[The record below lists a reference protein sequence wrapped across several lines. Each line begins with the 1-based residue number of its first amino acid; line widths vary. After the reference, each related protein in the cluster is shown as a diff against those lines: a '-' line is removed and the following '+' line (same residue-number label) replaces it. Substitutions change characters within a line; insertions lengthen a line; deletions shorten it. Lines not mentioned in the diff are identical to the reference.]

1 MRYGETLPGSFI
13 ERQNRFV
20 ARAAIDGR
28 VETVHVK
35 NTGRL
40 GELLTAGAKVILAP
54 AENPNR
60 KTAFDLVAAWKDG
73 RLFNID
79 SLAPNKVAAEYLP
92 KLFKN
97 ITRLKPEAVR
107 GNSRLDF
114 YLEAEGLWEEGI
126 SPNKKGGENAGDIET
141 EAGKK
146 NRKGENR
153 QKEEAPQGAL
163 AKGRPKGRLRAFIEV
178 KGVTLFKRGG
188 AFFPD
193 APTVRGIKHL
203 DELAAC
209 AKEGYFAAVL
219 FVVQFAG
226 ARFVAPNDETG
237 AAFGEALRR
246 AEQAGVRL
254 FAVECKV
261 TPEGISPF
269 RPLPV
274 RTGGEEERS

>member
-1 MRYGETLPGSFI
+1 MRYGETVPGIFI

-54 AENPNR
+54 AGNPDR
-60 KTAFDLVAAWKDG
+60 KTRFDLVAAYRDG

-79 SLAPNKVAAEYLP
+79 SLAPNKAAAEYLP
-92 KLFKN
+92 KLFKS
-97 ITRLKPEAVR
+97 ITRLKPEATR
-107 GNSRLDF
+107 GGSRLDF
-114 YLEAEGLWEEGI
+114 YLKAEGLFEEGL
-126 SPNKKGGENAGDIET
+126 SPGGKCEETAGEIKS
-141 EAGKK
+141 EAG
-146 NRKGENR
+146 
-153 QKEEAPQGAL
+153 
-163 AKGRPKGRLRAFIEV
+163 LRAFIEV

-193 APTVRGIKHL
+193 APTERGIKHL
-203 DELAAC
+203 HELAAC

-237 AAFGEALRR
+237 KAFGEALRM

-254 FAVECKV
+254 FAVECEA
-261 TPEGISPF
+261 TPGGLFPAG
-269 RPLPV
+269 PLPV
-274 RTGGEEERS
+274 RTGEG

>member
-1 MRYGETLPGSFI
+1 MRYGETLPGIFI
-13 ERQNRFV
+13 ERRNRFV

-28 VETVHVK
+28 EETVHVK

-54 AENPNR
+54 AGSPNR
-60 KTAFDLVAAWKDG
+60 KTAFDLVAAYRDG

-107 GNSRLDF
+107 GASRLDF

-126 SPNKKGGENAGDIET
+126 SPDKKGGVNAGA
-141 EAGKK
+141 EAEADQK
-146 NRKGENR
+146 NRRGENR
-153 QKEEAPQGAL
+153 EKEKNPQGVL
-163 AKGRPKGRLRAFIEV
+163 AKGGAEGKLRAFVEV
-178 KGVTLFKRGG
+178 KGVTLFRDGG

-193 APTVRGIKHL
+193 APTERGIRHL
-203 DELAAC
+203 HELASC
-209 AKEGYFAAVL
+209 AKEGYCAAVL

-226 ARFVAPNDETG
+226 AGFVAPNDETG
-237 AAFGEALRR
+237 KAFGEALRR
-246 AEQAGVRL
+246 AKKAGVRL
-254 FAVECKV
+254 FAVECRV
-261 TPEGISPF
+261 TPEGIAPAG
-269 RPLPV
+269 PLPV
-274 RTGGEEERS
+274 RTGEG

>member
-1 MRYGETLPGSFI
+1 MRYGETLPGIFV

-40 GELLTAGAKVILAP
+40 GELLTAGAKVILTP

-60 KTAFDLVAAWKDG
+60 KTAFDLVAAYRDG

-97 ITRLKPEAVR
+97 ITKLKPEAVR
-107 GNSRLDF
+107 GHSRLDF
-114 YLEAEGLWEEGI
+114 YLEAEGLFEEGR
-126 SPNKKGGENAGDIET
+126 PPGKKGEENAGDIET
-141 EAGKK
+141 KAEKK
-146 NRKGENR
+146 NRGSENQ
-153 QKEEAPQGAL
+153 QKEKIPEGVL
-163 AKGRPKGRLRAFIEV
+163 AKGGQKGRLRAFIEV

-193 APTVRGIKHL
+193 APTERGIRHL
-203 DELAAC
+203 HELAAC

-226 ARFVAPNDETG
+226 AAFVAPNDETG
-237 AAFGEALRR
+237 TAFGEALRR

-254 FAVECKV
+254 FAVECRV
-261 TPEGISPF
+261 TPEGIAPAG
-269 RPLPV
+269 PLPV
-274 RTGGEEERS
+274 RAGGE